1 MFSHDGCD
9 LHTQKEPSIDEKGQ
23 ECTFQDLFF
32 ELGLL
37 GLLRLIPRALA
48 TVRLGMK

>member
-9 LHTQKEPSIDEKGQ
+9 LQTQKEPSIDEKGQ
-23 ECTFQDLFF
+23 ECIFQDLLFK
-32 ELGLL
+32 LGLL
-37 GLLRLIPRALA
+37 GLLRLIPKASA